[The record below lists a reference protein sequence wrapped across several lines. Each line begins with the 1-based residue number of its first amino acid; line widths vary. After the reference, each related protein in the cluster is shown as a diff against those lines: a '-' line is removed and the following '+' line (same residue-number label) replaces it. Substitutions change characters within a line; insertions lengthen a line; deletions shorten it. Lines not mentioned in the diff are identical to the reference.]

1 MKKAKTLAELINVDY
16 GTHADAA
23 DGVHIYLYNDES
35 I

>member
-23 DGVHIYLYNDES
+23 DGVQYLS
-35 I
+35 LQR